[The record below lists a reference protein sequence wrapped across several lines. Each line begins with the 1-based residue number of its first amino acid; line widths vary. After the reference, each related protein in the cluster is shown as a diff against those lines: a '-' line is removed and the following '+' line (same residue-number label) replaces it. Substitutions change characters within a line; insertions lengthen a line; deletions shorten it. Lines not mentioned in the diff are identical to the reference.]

1 MLRFIGWLLML
12 VIGLAIALAGA
23 AWFLLSDPN
32 ALKPELSRIIE
43 ERTGVPVAINGEL
56 SWQLLPPLTL
66 TAAEISA
73 EHEGSNYS
81 LGALRLDLD
90 LQSVITNQDL
100 EAWQVRSLE
109 LDDLVISSATDV
121 TEIASLTLNNFAF
134 NKASPF
140 TTSMNYTGTEQESLP
155 LTAQGLITYMP
166 DSDQVKLSDTRFET
180 DLTSGVCNL
189 VATIGESSTYVDPA
203 DSIIPISIW
212 RSYDWDGTCTLD
224 AIELEGERFQNVVL
238 DLNNSGGNSN
248 TRLEIPEFFGGSATA
263 QVDINAQRD
272 QVAWRI
278 SPDLKNVDSQALMT
292 WLDQRLTWVAP
303 LAYGG
308 AVTMTGNT
316 EAELMRSISG
326 KTEFNGGKG
335 SIDVTRIKQP
345 LLALATLLREDEH
358 IRKWPEIWEYERF
371 IGEWSINGTN
381 HALDL
386 ALDNLTAAVAGVYDP
401 VTDALDMQM
410 DIVFEDNPGMHS
422 FDVNPLLVGLPLPLR
437 CTGTLEEPKCAVDSA
452 AAQRIVASA
461 LTSEKGSELRDKIEE
476 KIDEQVPEE
485 FRDAAKNLL
494 DIFSRSASKP
504 KPDA

>member
-1 MLRFIGWLLML
+1 MLRFLSWLFML
-12 VIGLAIALAGA
+12 LIGLAVAVSAA
-23 AWFLLSDPN
+23 AWYLLSDPN
-32 ALKPELSRIIE
+32 SLKPELSRIIE
-43 ERTGVPVAINGEL
+43 ERTGVPVAINGDL
-56 SWQLLPPLTL
+56 AWQLWPPLRL
-66 TAAEISA
+66 NAGKITAS
-73 EHEGSNYS
+73 HEGSDYAVE
-81 LGALRLDLD
+81 ALRLNLD

-109 LDDLVISSATDV
+109 LDNLTVTSATDV
-121 TEIASLTLNNFAF
+121 THLEYLQLQNFAF
-134 NKASPF
+134 NTPSPF
-140 TTSMNYTGTEQESLP
+140 VTRVTYTGADGQPMP
-155 LTAQGLITYMP
+155 LEAEGLITYRP
-166 DSDQVKLSDTRFET
+166 ERDEVQLANTRFNT
-180 DLTSGVCNL
+180 DLTSGLCDL
-189 VATIGESSTYVDPA
+189 VASIGESSSYVDPMDA
-203 DSIIPISIW
+203 IIPISIW

-224 AIELEGERFQNVVL
+224 AIELEGESFRDVVL
-238 DLNNSGGNSN
+238 ELNNTGGNSN
-248 TRLEIPEFFGGSATA
+248 TTLSIPEFFGGSATA
-263 QVDINAQRD
+263 QVDINAERD

-278 SPDLKNVDSQALMT
+278 APELTDVDSQALMA

-326 KTEFNGGKG
+326 KTEFDGGKG

-381 HALDL
+381 HVMDL
-386 ALDNLTAAVAGVYDP
+386 ALDNLTAAVAGIYDP
-401 VTDALDMQM
+401 VTDALDMQL
-410 DIVFEDNPGMHS
+410 DIVFEDNPNMHS

-437 CTGTLEEPKCAVDSA
+437 CTGTLEEPKCAVDAA

-461 LTSEKGSELRDKIEE
+461 LTSEKGSELRTKIEE

-494 DIFSRSASKP
+494 DIFSRSAKP